1 MNQSE
6 LETKH
11 ATDAKRGKDVT
22 SATRGKNL
30 QLVPSAGNASNL
42 SQSDVGFAPDWLK
55 TAWLL

>member
-22 SATRGKNL
+22 GATRGKNYNWC
-30 QLVPSAGNASNL
+30 PARETPAI
-42 SQSDVGFAPDWLK
+42 
-55 TAWLL
+55 